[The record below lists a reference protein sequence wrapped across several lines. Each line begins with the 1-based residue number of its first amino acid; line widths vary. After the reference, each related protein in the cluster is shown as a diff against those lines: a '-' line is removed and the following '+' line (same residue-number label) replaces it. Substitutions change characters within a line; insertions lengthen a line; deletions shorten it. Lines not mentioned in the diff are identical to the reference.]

1 MTVTGKE
8 TETQLPKTGF
18 LNLVQDRVPLL
29 FWSALQSQAGSQEL
43 LPSRLSASHLAAGA
57 LELQTVYRA
66 WRYLGV
72 GSMRDLGV
80 HNEVLSLVQQALP
93 PLSHLPSPRLNFS
106 SISFGLWFAI
116 IRKII
121 KLSYMMLS
129 SAF

>member
-43 LPSRLSASHLAAGA
+43 LRSRLSASHLAAGA

-66 WRYLGV
+66 WRGIYLGV

-93 PLSHLPSPRLNFS
+93 R
-106 SISFGLWFAI
+106 
-116 IRKII
+116 
-121 KLSYMMLS
+121 
-129 SAF
+129 